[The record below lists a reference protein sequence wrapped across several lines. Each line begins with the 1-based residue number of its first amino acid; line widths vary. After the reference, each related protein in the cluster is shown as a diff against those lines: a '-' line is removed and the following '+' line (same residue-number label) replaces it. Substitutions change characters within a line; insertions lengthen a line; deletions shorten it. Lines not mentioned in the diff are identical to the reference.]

1 MDLSDSVPQMDA
13 KQQTMMWQQNQYMG
27 DSGIHSGATTQVS
40 CTTIL
45 SDQKKDLHKRLMMT
59 QF

>member
-40 CTTIL
+40 GNYLKNFASTT
-45 SDQKKDLHKRLMMT
+45 
-59 QF
+59 